1 MRVFIAHY
9 PKLAV
14 RLENILST
22 LKTAKFD
29 MSNVMVSNGICRS
42 KITDSIFSRHVITNS
57 EELSSYFQV
66 LGSIAPPLNQERPAF
81 LANFLNHQK
90 IWKNIANES
99 QDYTL
104 VLEDDAILSHDFDK
118 LWPTLMKSIPKD
130 LDIAY
135 LNKGCNLT
143 PDKFDVKLSP
153 DKLWYKMPHK
163 KSRTCCAY
171 LISKSC
177 ASQLASIPKFALH
190 VDWEMSYHHIANN
203 HNVYWTFPCPFIE
216 GSAEKIYDSSVR

>member
-9 PKLAV
+9 PKLSA

-22 LKTAKFD
+22 LKSAKFD

-42 KITDSIFSRHVITNS
+42 KINDSIFDKHAISNPKA
-57 EELSSYFQV
+57 LPSYFQV
-66 LGSIAPPLNQERPAF
+66 LGSIAPPLNPERPAF

-90 IWKNIANES
+90 IWKNIANEN

-104 VLEDDAILSHDFDK
+104 VLEDDAILSHNFNK
-118 LWPTLMKSIPKD
+118 LWPILINSIPKD

-135 LNKGCNLT
+135 LNAGCGLT
-143 PDKFDVKLSP
+143 PDKFGVKLSP
-153 DKLWYKMPHK
+153 DILWYKMPHQR
-163 KSRTCCAY
+163 SRTCCAY

-177 ASQLASIPKFALH
+177 ASQLASISKFALH

-203 HNVYWTFPCPFIE
+203 HNVYWTYPSPFIE

>member
-9 PKLAV
+9 PKLSV

-22 LKTAKFD
+22 LKSAKFD

-42 KITDSIFSRHVITNS
+42 KINDNIFDKHVESNPKA
-57 EELSSYFQV
+57 LRNYFQV
-66 LGSIAPPLNQERPAF
+66 LGSIAPPLNPERPAF

-90 IWKNIANES
+90 IWKNIVAENE
-99 QDYTL
+99 DYTL
-104 VLEDDAILSHDFDK
+104 VLEDDAVLSHNFNK
-118 LWPTLMKSIPKD
+118 LWPTLINSIPKD

-135 LNKGCNLT
+135 LNAGCGLT
-143 PDKFDVKLSP
+143 PDKFGVKLSP
-153 DKLWYKMPHK
+153 DRLWYKMPHQR
-163 KSRTCCAY
+163 SRTCCAY

-203 HNVYWTFPCPFIE
+203 HNVYWTYPCPFIE
-216 GSAEKIYDSSVR
+216 GSEEKIYDSSVR